1 MGSLD
6 GGGGALGGGAPIDI
20 VLPTVAGLGGKIES
34 DILGMGP
41 QNGGAGHAPAA
52 SPQAAPLGSFVHA
65 IPDRYNP
72 TTALSTALFIQ
83 EGSIDFTTRLAR
95 VLAKKMQLPVYVGN
109 SISFAAAAGAGGS
122 VEEEIEGF
130 KRCVEIIL
138 REVRNKN
145 VKSGRQEK
153 KEERSEER
161 SL

>member
-1 MGSLD
+1 
-6 GGGGALGGGAPIDI
+6 
-20 VLPTVAGLGGKIES
+20 
-34 DILGMGP
+34 
-41 QNGGAGHAPAA
+41 
-52 SPQAAPLGSFVHA
+52 
-65 IPDRYNP
+65 
-72 TTALSTALFIQ
+72 
-83 EGSIDFTTRLAR
+83 
-95 VLAKKMQLPVYVGN
+95 MQLPVYVGN